1 MYNSSNSN
9 SNNTRGV
16 KRILRTVNPP
26 TAKRMMTK
34 RFKNKINNQV
44 VKEAAKYGI
53 TNLNATRLDLS
64 NKGLAKIPDFVFYM
78 KNLNYLFLTENNLT
92 SLPAEIGQLKK
103 LTILNIGDNKL
114 TSLPATIGQ
123 LTNLNVLYLYENE
136 LTSLPATIGQ
146 LKNLEELELTHN
158 NLTSLPATIG
168 QLKKLSTLTSAHNEL
183 TSLPATIGQMKN
195 LKKLNVSFNRISSL
209 PTTIG
214 RLRNLER
221 FDLGHNE
228 LTSLP
233 ESFKNLSD
241 SVVIRVDYGKKYTK
255 QQFMKQF
262 KPKRINKNTEL
273 FNAGVYLTNNIPR
286 GKRAYISTPSDVK
299 NNGTLRRVYNKNGL
313 NEALRI
319 RGGRA
324 RLHGNNF
331 SANNVRLINNKNFN
345 LQRIRVRLL
354 NTPLNNMRATIEGVK
369 NNLPPNVSRTD
380 VNNVVRNLKPLV
392 LNKIRNRLRTTP
404 ANQRQALLNKFKRGG
419 LINNL
424 DVL

>member
-1 MYNSSNSN
+1 
-9 SNNTRGV
+9 
-16 KRILRTVNPP
+16 VNPP

-331 SANNVRLINNKNFN
+331 QQTTLDSSTIKTLIYNASVCVFS
-345 LQRIRVRLL
+345 
-354 NTPLNNMRATIEGVK
+354 THP
-369 NNLPPNVSRTD
+369 
-380 VNNVVRNLKPLV
+380 
-392 LNKIRNRLRTTP
+392 
-404 ANQRQALLNKFKRGG
+404 
-419 LINNL
+419 
-424 DVL
+424 